1 MMLFAD
7 MGFAESYMLGEVS
20 CPNLT
25 AFFEL
30 FILNREELSDGSTI
44 TSTLST
50 NLAGLARATNTLS
63 NARLNIAAHYDISN
77 DMFAAFLS
85 PDMTY
90 SCPIWLPKS
99 SPLSASESLEAA
111 QIRKLDRF
119 ISNAHLKSTDH
130 VLEIGTGWGS
140 LAIRAVQT
148 TGCRVTS
155 LTLSTEQKELAEERI
170 RDAGLEDRIEVLLCD
185 YRALPPP
192 QNENGAY
199 DKIISIEML
208 EAVGKEFLVT
218 YFECVNRLLKKDG
231 GIAVFQCITM
241 PETRYDA
248 YASSDDFI
256 RRYIFPG
263 GHLPTVSQLVASI
276 NAGSRKTL
284 IVDDIENIGPHYAK
298 TLRLWREEFMQNF
311 DERIK
316 PSLLVES
323 EKRGQ
328 AMGKK
333 DVETF
338 RRKWEYYFTYCEA
351 GFRAKTL
358 GDVIITTCGAALLP
372 DAKAVLDTFFQE
384 VLRHPDALAS
394 WALLR
399 NATQPLVWLDHA
411 PPPDG
416 PFESGYTSGSGL
428 AVEPFE
434 SAFANWTVD
443 QLSEFYVDYMASDAI
458 PPETRLKKFDPFVFV
473 VLDERGAGDKTAV
486 VMYHDWEMPEELNE
500 KGVWDE
506 EQAVKTWRSW
516 RVPMRTVG
524 AVTGLLTVHPA
535 SVVEMF
541 EEDEKPDENGVSH
554 YRETEE
560 EIEEY
565 ERNQQPLL

>member
-1 MMLFAD
+1 MSVLTRMRKGRLEVVDTDGKETICGSTQNRAGLPQTVLRVHNDAFWVRMMLFAD

-30 FILNREELSDGSTI
+30 FILNREDLSDGSTI

-50 NLAGLARATNTLS
+50 NIAGLARATNTLS

-99 SPLSASESLEAA
+99 SPLSADETLEEA
-111 QIRKLDRF
+111 QMRKLDRF
-119 ISNAHLKSTDH
+119 INNAHLKTGDH

-170 RDAGLEDRIEVLLCD
+170 REAGLEDRIEVLLCD

-192 QNENGAY
+192 QNERRAY

-248 YASSDDFI
+248 YAASDDFI

-284 IVDDIENIGPHYAK
+284 IVDNIENIGPHYAK
-298 TLRLWREEFMQNF
+298 TLRLWREDFMKNF
-311 DERIK
+311 DEHIR
-316 PSLLVES
+316 PALLRDS

-328 AMGKK
+328 IMGKK

-358 GDVIITTCGAALLP
+358 GDVIITVGR
-372 DAKAVLDTFFQE
+372 E
-384 VLRHPDALAS
+384 
-394 WALLR
+394 
-399 NATQPLVWLDHA
+399 
-411 PPPDG
+411 G
-416 PFESGYTSGSGL
+416 
-428 AVEPFE
+428 AVE
-434 SAFANWTVD
+434 
-443 QLSEFYVDYMASDAI
+443 M
-458 PPETRLKKFDPFVFV
+458 
-473 VLDERGAGDKTAV
+473 
-486 VMYHDWEMPEELNE
+486 MEE
-500 KGVWDE
+500 
-506 EQAVKTWRSW
+506 
-516 RVPMRTVG
+516 VP
-524 AVTGLLTVHPA
+524 L
-535 SVVEMF
+535 
-541 EEDEKPDENGVSH
+541 
-554 YRETEE
+554 
-560 EIEEY
+560 
-565 ERNQQPLL
+565 